1 MSLLTWTKEDFG
13 TGVLFA
19 DNEHKTIFDLVN
31 RTNNAVGESD
41 QNKAKSL
48 LADLIDYV
56 TIHFQS
62 EEHQMLRKGFEG
74 LEKHKA
80 SHAKFVAD
88 CRELQAEGKAVTEK
102 ELKEAADWFTKHI
115 VNEDR
120 LYESTLSMD

>member
-19 DNEHKTIFDLVN
+19 DNEHQTIFDLLN
-31 RTNNAVGESD
+31 RTYEAVGGGQ
-41 QNKAKSL
+41 QNKARSL

-62 EEHQMLRKGFEG
+62 EEHQMLRKGFEK
-74 LEKHKA
+74 LEDHKA
-80 SHAKFVAD
+80 SHAKFVAN
-88 CRELQAEGKAVTEK
+88 CRELQASGKDVSQDS
-102 ELKEAADWFTKHI
+102 LKEAADWFTKHI

-120 LYESTLSMD
+120 LYESKLKMD